1 MNRPVLYTDFDGVLN
16 AFPDKEIQD
25 NGGVGHTQWL
35 DDNDPRAQLYS
46 TERAFVL
53 TGDDIVRTPCG
64 YYRIRWSRNIAQTLH
79 RLASEGNIELNW
91 LTTWQPYCS
100 RILDPLLGWDPHIE
114 HTAIWYN
121 PISYERRYTGKL
133 STVFSRVRFEATQA
147 DPSPVIWL
155 DDEECY
161 ETAADRIRAL
171 SPKAPVLMVRPDA
184 RIGISRRQWRIIQ
197 KFIRKPETFP
207 ELTLDE
213 EPTIREY
220 PGHLGF

>member
-53 TGDDIVRTPCG
+53 TGDDIVYTPCG

-79 RLASEGNIELNW
+79 RLASEGDIELNW

-147 DPSPVIWL
+147 DPSPVS
-155 DDEECY
+155 Y
-161 ETAADRIRAL
+161 TH
-171 SPKAPVLMVRPDA
+171 
-184 RIGISRRQWRIIQ
+184 
-197 KFIRKPETFP
+197 
-207 ELTLDE
+207 LTL
-213 EPTIREY
+213 PTICSV
-220 PGHLGF
+220 